1 MINLKKFFNLQV
13 NNPGMRKTILSFIFL
28 ALFYTGVSNCY
39 AQQNDPAIKYA
50 NLKKELAKGWN
61 TWNTNSVLSHVLLPE
76 SFSIN
81 LELKDGASATFLREA
96 LIGRRGAGVETIRP
110 GLHSYDGSY
119 TELTLEWKSI
129 KLKIES
135 AASEKE
141 LVILITPLNKNT
153 SGQLLIRPEMLWSR
167 KGTITKNG
175 DGFSARLSSGNLSVH
190 LSNSIKDILYT
201 DSAFAIAPLE
211 KNIAINTGE
220 KKSLQEIKK
229 IVNAARGKLLASYNN
244 YPALAEL
251 HKAMQNVLSWDVIY
265 EPTHDRVIA
274 PVSRIWSVDAKG
286 WVIFD
291 WDTYFASWMF
301 ALENKSLA
309 YTNAIAITNE
319 ITEQGFIPNYAAGLG
334 KTNDRSQP
342 PVGSMVIREIYRK
355 YKEKWLL
362 QYTFDKL
369 LSWNRWWPKKR
380 DIDGYLVWGSDLL
393 NREAPKWESGM
404 DNSTMYDDAPYD
416 STTHLQKLG
425 DVGLMSLYIE
435 DCKALAD
442 IANEI
447 NKPDIATELN
457 SRAAKYTASL
467 KTLWNEKFG
476 LFLNKNLDNGAFSY
490 RLSPTLFYPLI
501 PGVATQEQADRM
513 MKEHFYNPEEF
524 LGKYIL
530 SSSPRNDTAYK
541 ANTYWRG
548 RIWAPLNFLVYLGV
562 RNYKLPKAQKDIVEK
577 SKELLLQS
585 WLSNRYIYENYNADT
600 GEGDDVPNSD
610 KFYHWGALLGFI
622 SFVEGGYVQPPVKP
636 LNKGK

>member
-1 MINLKKFFNLQV
+1 MV
-13 NNPGMRKTILSFIFL
+13 NKPGMRKPILSFIFL

-39 AQQNDPAIKYA
+39 AQKNDPATKYA
-50 NLKKELAKGWN
+50 NLKKELARGWN

-76 SFSIN
+76 GFSIN
-81 LELKDGASATFLREA
+81 LELKDGASGTFLREA
-96 LIGRRGAGVETIRP
+96 LIGRRGASVETIRP

-119 TELTLEWKSI
+119 TELTLEWESI

-141 LVILITPLNKNT
+141 LVILITPLSKNT

-190 LSNSIKDILYT
+190 ISNSIKDIQYT
-201 DSAFAIAPLE
+201 DSVFAIVPLE

-244 YPALAEL
+244 YPGLAEL

-416 STTHLQKLG
+416 STTHLQKLA

-457 SRAAKYTASL
+457 NRAAKYTASL

-513 MKEHFYNPEEF
+513 IKEHFYNPEEF
-524 LGKYIL
+524 WGKYIL

-548 RIWAPLNFLVYLGV
+548 RIWAPLNFLVYLGI
-562 RNYKLPKAQKDIVEK
+562 RNYKLPKAQKDIVQK
-577 SKELLLQS
+577 SNELLLKS
-585 WLSNRYIYENYNADT
+585 WLSNRYIYENYNGDT

-622 SFVEGGYVQPPVKP
+622 SFVEGGYVKFPVKP
-636 LNKGK
+636 LNKVK